1 MAINRIHD
9 YLWENDFNRTLIISI
24 LVVFWTISLEMYFL
38 FFPIQDVRNHFLL
51 GLLFVIDAI
60 PIAFGIIQLEIILL
74 LDLFHILVW
83 SICIFFS
90 WITYTLIKQI
100 TESNPAGIIEFLAL
114 VLLFAFFIL
123 FINNLFVALL
133 VVLLSLL
140 EFSYMFYAL
149 AEE

>member
-38 FFPIQDVRNHFLL
+38 FFPIEDVRNHFLL
-51 GLLFVIDAI
+51 GILYVIDAI

-74 LDLFHILVW
+74 LDVFHILVW

-100 TESNPAGIIEFLAL
+100 TESNPAGIIEFLGL